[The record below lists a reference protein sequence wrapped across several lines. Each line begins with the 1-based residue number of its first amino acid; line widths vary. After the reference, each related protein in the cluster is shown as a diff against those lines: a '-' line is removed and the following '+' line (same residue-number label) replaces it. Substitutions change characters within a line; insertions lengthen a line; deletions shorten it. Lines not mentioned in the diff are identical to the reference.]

1 MFMGINNMPL
11 MLSLFKS
18 GIFLTCQIFIVALAL
33 RPSRN
38 SLGFIFQM
46 GKRFQCKLQDMKNQL
61 EQVNSANRSLQNY
74 VHYLKASNT
83 SVFGDTA
90 LTSSLNPHI

>member
-1 MFMGINNMPL
+1 MFVGISNMPL
-11 MLSLFKS
+11 MLSVFRS
-18 GIFLTCQIFIVALAL
+18 GIFLTCQIFLVALAL

-46 GKRFQCKLQDMKNQL
+46 GKQISMQTSRHEEPVGTS
-61 EQVNSANRSLQNY
+61 EQRSLQNY
-74 VHYLKASNT
+74 VHYLKASYT